1 MKRGIPQK
9 TKMLTASALLSALG
23 VALMFLGAMIETLD
37 LSMAAMAS
45 FFCLFAVLEI
55 RGIYP
60 WLIFAVTGILTIILM
75 PYSMVGWFYLLFFGF
90 YPIFKDKVERLKKPI
105 SWILKILAF
114 NFALILG
121 TVVAFYLFVGD
132 VEGKNLIDAFGY
144 VFGVEKL
151 GSLVAIGVYL
161 LANITFV
168 VYDIALTRLII
179 LYYFRIRK
187 KLKFLK

>member
-23 VALMFLGAMIETLD
+23 VALLFVGALFSTLD
-37 LSMAAMAS
+37 LSMAALAS
-45 FFCLFAVLEI
+45 FFCLFAVLEM

-60 WLIFAVTGILTIILM
+60 WLIFSVTGILSVVLM

-105 SWILKILAF
+105 SWAIKITVF
-114 NFALILG
+114 NFLLLLIT
-121 TVVAFYLFVGD
+121 TVVFFLFFGD
-132 VEGKNLIDAFGY
+132 TEGKTIIDALGYIFGT
-144 VFGVEKL
+144 EEL
-151 GSLVAIGVYL
+151 GIIFTAGTYL
-161 LANITFV
+161 LANVTFV
-168 VYDIALTRLII
+168 VYDFALTRLII
-179 LYYFRIRK
+179 LYYFKIRK